1 MSRTPLLQVE
11 DFRVAFNGRHVV
23 HGINF
28 SLEAGEKLALVGE
41 SGSGKTVS
49 ALSLLRLLDAA
60 QVTGRAL
67 LNGQNLTQMSEGQLR
82 SIRGGEVACIFQ
94 EPMTALNPLL
104 KVGDQIAEVL
114 SLKQGLGPALLRQ
127 TVLDLLAQTG
137 LPEPEQRARAYPHQL
152 SGGQRQRVM
161 IAMAL
166 ASRPKLLIADEPTT
180 ALDASLRLQM
190 LALLADMQRQTG
202 MAVLLI
208 THDLPLVQRFADR
221 VAVME
226 AGHLVEQGDVVNVF
240 SRPQHPYTVK
250 LLDSRPQ
257 RGGFLQN
264 SSKPESVT
272 PQPPTVSCTEL
283 SVSYPTS
290 LPGLKGW
297 FKSGVFQAVR
307 NASLALEPGR
317 TLGVLGESGSGKSTL
332 ALAVLGLLNSQ
343 GQLQVNGV
351 AWHGASALVQKK
363 LRSKVQV
370 VFQDPFSALSPRMT
384 LLQIVGE
391 GLEIHRPE
399 LSPVQRRERV
409 VEALQEVGLLEGAE
423 GEEQEIWL
431 QRYPHEFSGG
441 QRQRI
446 AIARALVVEPE
457 LLVLDEPTSALD
469 VTIQKQ
475 VIEML
480 LSLQQKR
487 GLSYLLIT
495 HDVDVVWAM
504 AHDVMVMQAG
514 SVVESGPAEQ
524 VLTRPQHPST
534 QQLLAASL
542 VGLSLTDTA

>member
-1 MSRTPLLQVE
+1 
-11 DFRVAFNGRHVV
+11 
-23 HGINF
+23 
-28 SLEAGEKLALVGE
+28 
-41 SGSGKTVS
+41 
-49 ALSLLRLLDAA
+49 
-60 QVTGRAL
+60 
-67 LNGQNLTQMSEGQLR
+67 
-82 SIRGGEVACIFQ
+82 
-94 EPMTALNPLL
+94 LL

-317 TLGVLGESGSGKSTL
+317 TLGVLGDSGSGKSTL
-332 ALAVLGLLNSQ
+332 ALAVLGLLSSQ

-423 GEEQEIWL
+423 GEEQHMWL